1 MNWTEETLRPIIA
14 QILEEM
20 GRGSGGCKET
30 DPSGVLLVHT
40 GQVACQNFE
49 GRQDVRVRDVTTL
62 QEAPRMAAG
71 VMEVERTQFP
81 WTLSYDEYDLVLSGT
96 LEIRVGERTYTGRP
110 GDLFYIPKGSSISF
124 CSPDKARYVYVT
136 YPADWQGQGKD

>member
-1 MNWTEETLRPIIA
+1 MNWTEETLRPVVE
-14 QILEEM
+14 QILRQLDQ
-20 GRGSGGCKET
+20 GPGFRKEK

-40 GQVACQNFE
+40 ADVTCESFE
-49 GRQDVRVRDVTTL
+49 GRRDVRVRDVTTL
-62 QEAPRMAAG
+62 DEAPRMAAG
-71 VMEVERTQFP
+71 VMEVENTAFP

-96 LEIRVGERTYTGRP
+96 LEIKVGERTYTGHA

-136 YPADWQGQGKD
+136 YPADWQNS

>member
-1 MNWTEETLRPIIA
+1 MNWTEETLRPVIA
-14 QILEEM
+14 RILAELGCEC
-20 GRGSGGCKET
+20 GGCKEV

-40 GQVACQNFE
+40 DQVQCQSFE
-49 GRQDVRVRDVTTL
+49 GRQNVRVRDVTTL

-71 VMEVERTQFP
+71 VMEVEETRFP

-96 LEIRVGERTYTGRP
+96 LEIRVGERTYTGHP

-136 YPADWQGQGKD
+136 YPADWQGKG

>member
-1 MNWTEETLRPIIA
+1 MTWTEETLRPIVEQVLRQLA
-14 QILEEM
+14 Q
-20 GRGSGGCKET
+20 SGGDFQKET

-40 GQVACQNFE
+40 GTVRCESFE
-49 GRQDVRVRDVTTL
+49 GRSDVRVKDVTTL

-81 WTLSYDEYDLVLSGT
+81 WTLSYDEYDIILSGT
-96 LEIRVGERTYTGRP
+96 LEIKVGDRTYTGRP
-110 GDLFYIPKGSSISF
+110 GDIFYIPKGSSISF

-136 YPADWQGQGKD
+136 YPADWQTSR

>member
-1 MNWTEETLRPIIA
+1 MNWTEETLRPVIA
-14 QILEEM
+14 QILAEL
-20 GRGSGGCKET
+20 GQGCESYKER

-40 GQVACQNFE
+40 DRVKCQSFE

-62 QEAPRMAAG
+62 SEAPRMAAG
-71 VMEVERTQFP
+71 VMEVEGTRFP

-96 LEIRVGERTYTGRP
+96 LEIRVGERTYTGHP

-136 YPADWQGQGKD
+136 YPADWQGQGKS

>member
-1 MNWTEETLRPIIA
+1 MEWTAETLRPVVE
-14 QILEEM
+14 QILRQLGGKEEF
-20 GRGSGGCKET
+20 RKEK

-40 GQVACQNFE
+40 DTVTCQSFE
-49 GRQDVRVRDVTTL
+49 GRHDVRVHDVTTL
-62 QEAPRMAAG
+62 EEAPRIAAG

-96 LEIRVGERTYTGRP
+96 LEIKVGDRTYTGHA

-136 YPADWQGQGKD
+136 YPADWQNS

>member
-1 MNWTEETLRPIIA
+1 MEWTAETLRPVVE
-14 QILEEM
+14 QILRQLGAQEEF
-20 GRGSGGCKET
+20 RKEK

-40 GQVACQNFE
+40 DTVKCQSFE
-49 GRQDVRVRDVTTL
+49 GRDDVRVRDVTTL
-62 QEAPRMAAG
+62 EEAPRMATG

-96 LEIRVGERTYTGRP
+96 LEIKVGERTYTGRA
-110 GDLFYIPKGSSISF
+110 GDLFYIPKGSAISF

-136 YPADWQGQGKD
+136 YPADWQNS

>member
-1 MNWTEETLRPIIA
+1 MEWTAETLRPVVE
-14 QILEEM
+14 QILRQLGTTEEF
-20 GRGSGGCKET
+20 RKEK

-40 GQVACQNFE
+40 DTVKCQSFE
-49 GRQDVRVRDVTTL
+49 GRQDVRVHDVTTL
-62 QEAPRMAAG
+62 EEAPRMAAG

-96 LEIRVGERTYTGRP
+96 LEIKVGERTYTGRA

-136 YPADWQGQGKD
+136 YPADWQNS